1 MTSHQNGHPFR
12 NGLINQAGKKR
23 RTSDDLPSFLGTYIP
38 VLQSGPVQGYP
49 ASSRLPTHVDWN
61 QLWRRLLGILGI
73 LQSWRPRNL
82 LGTPLALIII
92 WWVVLWWGEEVVF
105 RHSVEGCA
113 WSKWESWPATS
124 TPHHVVLI
132 ADPQLV
138 DPHTYPG
145 RPWPLST
152 FTVRYTDLYMRKSF
166 QQIQGI
172 LAPGSVFFL
181 GDLFDGGREWST
193 GEGEGGE
200 SVDKRWRK
208 YDSRFWLKEYKRFA
222 RIFFNTWLRGAQGQN
237 DRKMVAGLPGN
248 HDLGLGNGI
257 RLPVRKRFQAYFG
270 NGNRID
276 VVGNHTFVSVDT
288 VSLSAKGQA
297 NPATGSQG
305 IDESNKDIWGPV
317 EQFLH
322 TTKGEKAR
330 AIARELRVRHGNG
343 ENEILNND
351 VIELEEPRAWTIP
364 LDFDPAKN
372 TDIPSIILT
381 HVPLYRA
388 PGTPCGPLRE
398 RYPPSKTD
406 SGGAP
411 EKDDANAIAVQQ
423 GAQYQNV
430 LTQEISK
437 ELVELVGDVTHVF
450 SGDDH
455 DYCDVIHRGYTSK
468 NGGIREV
475 TVKSI
480 SWAMGVRKPGFV
492 LLSLWNPVD
501 EEGKATSQ
509 NAMKASTIQSHLCLL
524 PDQLSIFIRYAL
536 LLAFT
541 LVVLLVRAVRL
552 AYGPT
557 PATSNTNDSL
567 LPLSRMK
574 PSHTKEQDTSSHASS
589 SSTSSQNGL
598 AVRPTAGPRNV
609 TPGSGYGYQPP
620 TVEDES
626 EDESPQGIAMK
637 REWNDIAL
645 DEPSRRKRRKGL
657 LAVYDEFRLS
667 VLNVW
672 VFVMVW
678 YIWLLWHS

>member
-1 MTSHQNGHPFR
+1 MTSHQNGHPLR

-23 RTSDDLPSFLGTYIP
+23 RTSDELPSFLGNYIP
-38 VLQSGPVQGYP
+38 VLPNGPVQGHP
-49 ASSRLPTHVDWN
+49 SSSRLPTRVNWN
-61 QLWRRLLGILGI
+61 EIWRRSLGIVGMLR
-73 LQSWRPRNL
+73 SWRPRDL
-82 LGTPLALIII
+82 LGIPLALIII

-105 RHSVEGCA
+105 RHSVENCV
-113 WSKWESWPATS
+113 WSNWESWPATS
-124 TPHHVVLI
+124 TPHHVALI

-152 FTVRYTDLYMRKSF
+152 LTVRYTDLYIRKSF
-166 QQIQGI
+166 QQIQSI

-193 GEGEGGE
+193 GEAEGGK

-208 YDSRFWLKEYKRFA
+208 YDNRFWLKEYKRFA
-222 RIFFNTWLRGAQGQN
+222 RIFFNTWLRGGQGQN
-237 DRKMVAGLPGN
+237 GRKMVAGLPGN

-276 VVGNHTFVSVDT
+276 IVGNHTFVSLDT
-288 VSLSAKGQA
+288 VSLSAKGQPD
-297 NPATGSQG
+297 PATGSQG

-322 TTKGEKAR
+322 TAKGEKAR
-330 AIARELRVRHGNG
+330 TIARELRVRYGKN
-343 ENEILNND
+343 ENEIMNKD
-351 VIELEEPRAWTIP
+351 VIDLEEPRAWTIP
-364 LDFDPAKN
+364 LDFDPLKS

-398 RYPPSKTD
+398 RYPPSRTD
-406 SGGAP
+406 SGEAP
-411 EKDDANAIAVQQ
+411 EKDDANAIAIQQ
-423 GAQYQNV
+423 GVQYQNV
-430 LTQEISK
+430 LTHEISK
-437 ELVELVGDVTHVF
+437 ELVELVGDVSHIF

-480 SWAMGVRKPGFV
+480 SWAMGVRKPGFL

-501 EEGKATSQ
+501 EEGKANSQ
-509 NAMKASTIQSHLCLL
+509 DASKSSTIQSHLCLL
-524 PDQLSIFIRYAL
+524 PDQLSIFIRYGL

-541 LVVLLVRAVRL
+541 LVVLFVRAVRI

-557 PATSNTNDSL
+557 PATSNTNGSL
-567 LPLSRMK
+567 LPLSKIK
-574 PSHTKEQDTSSHASS
+574 PAPTKQQDTPSHASS

-598 AVRPTAGPRNV
+598 AVRPSAGPRNV

-620 TVEDES
+620 TVEDEA
-626 EDESPQGIAMK
+626 EDESPQGVAVN
-637 REWNDIAL
+637 RTWNDIAL

-657 LAVYDEFRLS
+657 MIVYDEFSSS
-667 VLNVW
+667 VLNVG
-672 VFVMVW
+672 VGAMVW

>member
-12 NGLINQAGKKR
+12 NALIDQAGKKR
-23 RTSDDLPSFLGTYIP
+23 RTSDELPSFLGSYIP
-38 VLQSGPVQGYP
+38 VLQDGPAQGYP
-49 ASSRLPTHVDWN
+49 SSSRLETRVDWSEV
-61 QLWRRLLGILGI
+61 RRRTWGILRTI
-73 LQSWRPRNL
+73 RSWQPKNL
-82 LGTPLALIII
+82 LYVPLALIVI
-92 WWVVLWWGEEVVF
+92 WWMVLWWGEEVVF
-105 RHSVEGCA
+105 RRSVEDCT
-113 WSKWESWPATS
+113 WSNWESWPATS

-152 FTVRYTDLYMRKSF
+152 LTVRYTDLYIRKSF
-166 QQIQGI
+166 QHIQEI
-172 LAPGSVFFL
+172 LAPVSVFFL

-193 GEGEGGE
+193 GQGDSGDGM
-200 SVDKRWRK
+200 DKRWKK

-222 RIFFNTWLRGAQGQN
+222 RIFFNTWLRGGQGLTG
-237 DRKMVAGLPGN
+237 RKMVAGLPGN

-276 VVGNHTFVSVDT
+276 VIGNHTFVSLDT
-288 VSLSAKGQA
+288 VSLSAKGQPD
-297 NPATGSQG
+297 PATGSQG
-305 IDESNKDIWGPV
+305 IEGSNKDIWGPV
-317 EQFLH
+317 EQFLR
-322 TTKGEKAR
+322 TAKGEKSRTVAR
-330 AIARELRVRHGNG
+330 DLRVRHGKD
-343 ENEILNND
+343 ENDKMSND
-351 VIELEEPRAWTIP
+351 IIDIEEPRAWTIP
-364 LDFDPAKN
+364 LDFDPVKS

-381 HVPLYRA
+381 HVPLYRG

-406 SGGAP
+406 SGETP

-423 GAQYQNV
+423 GVQYQNV
-430 LTQEISK
+430 LTHEVSK
-437 ELVELVGDVTHVF
+437 EIVELVGDVSHVF

-480 SWAMGVRKPGFV
+480 SWAMGVRKPGFL

-501 EEGKATSQ
+501 EEGKATSPE
-509 NAMKASTIQSHLCLL
+509 ATKASTIQTHLCLL
-524 PDQLSIFIRYAL
+524 PDQLSIFIRYGL

-541 LVVLLVRAVRL
+541 LVVLFVRAVRV
-552 AYGPT
+552 AFGPT
-557 PATSNTNDSL
+557 PTTSKTNGSI

-574 PSHTKEQDTSSHASS
+574 PSPPKEQDTSSHASS

-598 AVRPTAGPRNV
+598 AVRPSAGPRSV

-620 TVEDES
+620 TVEDDV
-626 EDESPQGIAMK
+626 EDEAPPGSAVRRG
-637 REWNDIAL
+637 WNEIAL
-645 DEPSRRKRRKGL
+645 DEPRRRKRRRGL
-657 LAVYDEFRLS
+657 MGLYDEFRSS
-667 VLNVW
+667 VLNVSI
-672 VFVMVW
+672 FVMVW